1 MTAALKDMQSLRL
14 GLEQQYGE
22 IGYRIGNVLVDADI
36 AGIDSTADL
45 SRLLAEA
52 REIERDG
59 TATGA
64 TQAALVAMMEE

>member
-1 MTAALKDMQSLRL
+1 MTAALEDMQSLRL
-14 GLEQQYGE
+14 GLEQRYGE
-22 IGYRIGNVLVDADI
+22 LGYRIGNVLVDANI

-52 REIERDG
+52 REIARDG

-64 TQAALVAMMEE
+64 TQSALLEMMK